1 MAEEAE
7 RAMARDEPTLE
18 LVEQVLASLARR
30 VSRAP
35 RAAVLRVTG
44 HWSRLSH
51 SGAMPDEPR
60 GFGEVFND
68 ILRYAKER
76 GDLPAGVETFELA
89 ALLQAATMD
98 ALVRWAATE
107 QDEQVLAATLRR
119 RAEVVLRGAAARSEE
134 HTAELQSL
142 MRISFA

>member
-1 MAEEAE
+1 
-7 RAMARDEPTLE
+7 
-18 LVEQVLASLARR
+18 
-30 VSRAP
+30 
-35 RAAVLRVTG
+35 
-44 HWSRLSH
+44 
-51 SGAMPDEPR
+51 MPDEPR

-107 QDEQVLAATLRR
+107 QDEQVLAAAQRR
-119 RAEVVLRGAAARSEE
+119 RAEVVIRGAAATWCHGSTQTLEQDYVGTRADPNAPVFAADTTVTE
-134 HTAELQSL
+134 HKAPRTQH
-142 MRISFA
+142 